1 MNIWKFG
8 KWGDYM
14 EEKKE
19 KTVVRVEI
27 KDKLLLTIAEAAAL
41 CNIGIHRM
49 QDLTKDPKCS
59 FVIYSGKKRL
69 VKRKALEE
77 FIEKNVEI

>member
-1 MNIWKFG
+1 
-8 KWGDYM
+8 M
-14 EEKKE
+14 EEKKD
-19 KTVVRVEI
+19 KSIVHVEI
-27 KDKLLLTIAEAAAL
+27 KDKLILTIAEAAAI
-41 CNIGIHRM
+41 CSIGIHRM
-49 QDLTKDPKCS
+49 QNLTKDPKCS